1 MTDEQNQDQQSNEQ
15 HSEAQQCQCCC
26 HGENKSAGDSAKD
39 GQNKKEDETTKKVSV
54 KDRWKKMGTG
64 KKITVFAIIL
74 FLLGGIGMF
83 AYEQYKYE
91 STDDAYVQANATQ
104 LAPKVSALV
113 TQVLV
118 QENQQVKA
126 GQILAQLDQK
136 DFQTALE
143 NAQGVVGSLQA
154 RLKDSERDYHRNQQ
168 LIKEAAI
175 SKQQFDHAE
184 ASYLDLQR
192 QLKSSLAKLDQAKL
206 DLEFTSVR
214 APVDGQVARRSID
227 VGMYVSAGTAIF
239 GFIPFDERWVDANY
253 KETQLPSI
261 ALGKTAEVTV
271 DAIPGKTFTGIVQSI
286 SPATGATFTLMPPDN
301 ATGNFT
307 KVVQRVP
314 VRILLK
320 NLSRED
326 FTKLQAGLSANV
338 DLLKHSEPEA
348 LPAPPRAIFL
358 SKDVDAA
365 STQQAGVMDPNDPA
379 VSTSP

>member
-1 MTDEQNQDQQSNEQ
+1 MTEEKHDEQPE
-15 HSEAQQCQCCC
+15 
-26 HGENKSAGDSAKD
+26 
-39 GQNKKEDETTKKVSV
+39 KKVSV
-54 KDRWKKMGTG
+54 RERWKKMSIG
-64 KKITVFAIIL
+64 KKITVFGIL
-74 FLLGGIGMF
+74 FFLIGGCAWF
-83 AYEQYKYE
+83 AHLQYKYE

-118 QENQQVKA
+118 QENQQVKK
-126 GQILAQLDQK
+126 GQILAQLDRK
-136 DFQTALE
+136 DYQAALE
-143 NAQGVVGSLQA
+143 NAEGVVGSLEA
-154 RLKDSERDYHRNQQ
+154 RLRDSERDYKRNRQM
-168 LIKEAAI
+168 IKESAI

-184 ASYLDLQR
+184 ASFFDLQR
-192 QLKSSLAKLDQAKL
+192 QLKSSQAKLDQAKL
-206 DLEFTSVR
+206 DLDFTSVR
-214 APVDGQVARRSID
+214 APVDGQIARRSID

-239 GFIPFDERWVDANY
+239 GFIPFDERWIDANY

-271 DAIPGKTFTGIVQSI
+271 DAIPGKTFTGIVESI

-320 NLSRED
+320 NLSQDD
-326 FTKLQAGLSANV
+326 FSKLQAGLSANV

-348 LPAPPRAIFL
+348 LPPAPAPVFL
-358 SKDVDAA
+358 SEDVGVPKMP
-365 STQQAGVMDPNDPA
+365 QAGAQAGTMDPNDPA
-379 VSTSP
+379 VETHDR